1 MGSSLNGFV
10 KLHRKLIAWG
20 WYQDYVV
27 KDVFLHLLLTANFK
41 DSQWMGVTLKKGQL
55 VTSYKHLSEDLAFSV
70 RQVRTAIDKLKSTGE
85 ITTEATNRFTII
97 TVVNWEEYQLFDE
110 KMTSEVTSNQT
121 NERQTS
127 DKQTTNERQQRKN
140 DKNNKESKEEKES
153 AAPLPPWAAAKGWSL
168 EEYERWR
175 NQ

>member
-41 DSQWMGVTLKKGQL
+41 DSQWRGITLKKGQL
-55 VTSYKHLSEDLAFSV
+55 ITGSKRLADDLGFT
-70 RQVRTAIDKLKSTGE
+70 RQQVRTALGKLKSTNE
-85 ITTEATNRFTII
+85 ITIETTNRYSLITIVNWNDYQSDDDTSTNKSTKSATNKQPT
-97 TVVNWEEYQLFDE
+97 D
-110 KMTSEVTSNQT
+110 NQQAT
-121 NERQTS
+121 N
-127 DKQTTNERQQRKN
+127 KQPQRKN

-153 AAPLPPWAAAKGWSL
+153 AVPLPPWAAAKGWSL

>member
-1 MGSSLNGFV
+1 MSV
-10 KLHRKLIAWG
+10 
-20 WYQDYVV
+20 
-27 KDVFLHLLLTANFK
+27 
-41 DSQWMGVTLKKGQL
+41 VTLKK
-55 VTSYKHLSEDLAFSV
+55 TTFSV

-110 KMTSEVTSNQT
+110 KMTSETTSNQT

-127 DKQTTNERQQRKN
+127 DKQATNERQQRKN

>member
-85 ITTEATNRFTII
+85 ITTEATNRFTLI
-97 TVVNWEEYQLFDE
+97 TVVNWKEYQLFE
-110 KMTSEVTSNQT
+110 ENETSETASNETNKRQT
-121 NERQTS
+121 N
-127 DKQTTNERQQRKN
+127 DKQATNERQQRKT

-153 AAPLPPWAAAKGWSL
+153 AVPLPPWAAAKGWSL

>member
-85 ITTEATNRFTII
+85 ITTEATNRFTLI
-97 TVVNWEEYQLFDE
+97 TVVNWKEYQLFKE
-110 KMTSEVTSNQT
+110 NETSETASNETNKRQT
-121 NERQTS
+121 N
-127 DKQTTNERQQRKN
+127 DKQATNERQQRKN

-153 AAPLPPWAAAKGWSL
+153 AAPLPPWAAAKDWSL